1 MFKTILVPVDGRPR
15 SQRSV
20 EIACRIAS
28 AFDAHVVGLFV
39 EPSIRLPAM
48 AFGDAFVAEIGEMA
62 LAAAREITNTARENF
77 EAAVKTAGQT
87 KSEWRVA
94 GGDRAAAVAVNA
106 RYADLVVINQ
116 TDANDPGASHFAD
129 SVLLSLSRPALLVPH
144 VGTFKSIGNNVLVCW
159 NASAE
164 AARAVTDALPLLTRA
179 SKVSVMAVEGQ
190 PSADGH
196 GERPGADI
204 ALFLS
209 RHGVRAEVM
218 PTPSG
223 GIDVGNVILSR
234 AFDQGADLI
243 VMGAYGHARIREM
256 VLGGVTRTLLESMT
270 VPVLMSR

>member
-1 MFKTILVPVDGRPR
+1 MYKTLLVPVDGKPR
-15 SQRSV
+15 SARSV
-20 EIACRIAS
+20 EHACRIAA

-62 LAAAREITNTARENF
+62 LAAARRLSEGARTIF
-77 EAAVKTAGQT
+77 ETTVAASGHP
-87 KSEWRVA
+87 KSEWRTT
-94 GGDRAAAVAVNA
+94 GGDRAAAVAVQA

-129 SVLLSLSRPALLVPH
+129 SVLLSLNRPALLVPH
-144 VGTFKSIGNNVLVCW
+144 AGTFKHVGDNVVVCW

-164 AARAVTDALPLLTRA
+164 AARAVTDALPLLKRA
-179 SKVSVMAVEGQ
+179 AKVTVMAVEGR
-190 PSADGH
+190 PTDDGH

-234 AFDQGADLI
+234 AYDQSADLI
-243 VMGAYGHARIREM
+243 VMGAYSHPRVREL
-256 VLGGVTRTLLESMT
+256 VLGGVTRTILESMT
-270 VPVLMSR
+270 VPVLMSH

>member
-1 MFKTILVPVDGRPR
+1 MYKTLLVPVDGRAR
-15 SQRSV
+15 SARSV
-20 EIACRIAS
+20 DVACRLAG

-39 EPSIRLPAM
+39 EPSIRMPAM
-48 AFGDAFVAEIGEMA
+48 AFGEAFVAEIGDLALRAAQE
-62 LAAAREITNTARENF
+62 LAANAKTNF
-77 EAAVKTAGQT
+77 EQAVAATGVNKVEFRT
-87 KSEWRVA
+87 A
-94 GGDRAAAVAVNA
+94 GGDRAAAVALHA

-116 TDANDPGASHFAD
+116 TDANEPGASHFAD
-129 SVLLSLSRPALLVPH
+129 SVLMSLNRPALLVPH
-144 VGTFKSIGNNVLVCW
+144 AGNIKSLGDNVLVCW

-164 AARAVTDALPLLTRA
+164 SARAVTDALPFLKRA
-179 SKVSVMAVEGQ
+179 SKVTVMAVEGK
-190 PSADGH
+190 PTANGH

-223 GIDVGNVILSR
+223 GIDIGNVILSR

-243 VMGAYGHARIREM
+243 VMGAYSHPRLRQM
-256 VLGGVTRTLLESMT
+256 VLGGATRTILESMT

>member
-1 MFKTILVPVDGRPR
+1 MFKTLLVPVDGRAR
-15 SQRSV
+15 SARSV
-20 EIACRIAS
+20 DVACRLAG

-39 EPSIRLPAM
+39 EPSIRMPAM
-48 AFGDAFVAEIGEMA
+48 AFGEAFVAEIGDLA
-62 LAAAREITNTARENF
+62 LRAAQELAGNAKANF
-77 EAAVKTAGQT
+77 EQAVAATGANKVEFRT
-87 KSEWRVA
+87 A
-94 GGDRAAAVAVNA
+94 GGDRVAAVALHA

-129 SVLLSLSRPALLVPH
+129 SVLMSLNRPALLVPH
-144 VGTFKSIGNNVLVCW
+144 AGNIKSLGDNVLVCW

-164 AARAVTDALPLLTRA
+164 SARAVTDALPFLKRA
-179 SKVSVMAVEGQ
+179 SKVTVMAVEGK
-190 PSADGH
+190 PSSNGH

-223 GIDVGNVILSR
+223 GIDIGNVILSR

-243 VMGAYGHARIREM
+243 VMGAYSHARLRQM
-256 VLGGVTRTLLESMT
+256 VLGGATRTILESMT

>member
-1 MFKTILVPVDGRPR
+1 MYKTILVPVDGRAR
-15 SQRSV
+15 SARSV
-20 EIACRIAS
+20 DVACRLAIT
-28 AFDAHVVGLFV
+28 FDAHVVGLFV

-48 AFGDAFVAEIGEMA
+48 AFGDAFVAEIGDMA
-62 LAAAREITNTARENF
+62 LAAARELGNTAQATF
-77 EAAVKTAGQT
+77 ESAVKASGHA
-87 KSEWRVA
+87 KSEWRVT
-94 GGDRAAAVAVNA
+94 GGDRAAAVAVQA

-129 SVLLSLSRPALLVPH
+129 SVLLALNRPALLVPH
-144 VGTFKSIGNNVLVCW
+144 AGTVKTLGDNVLVCW

-164 AARAVTDALPLLTRA
+164 AARAVSDALPLLKRA
-179 SKVSVMAVEGQ
+179 SKVSVMAVEGR
-190 PSADGH
+190 PSPEGH

-234 AFDQGADLI
+234 AYDLGTDLI
-243 VMGAYGHARIREM
+243 VMGAYGHARVREM
-256 VLGGVTRTLLESMT
+256 VLGGVTRTILESMT
-270 VPVLMSR
+270 VPVLMSH

>member
-1 MFKTILVPVDGRPR
+1 MFKTLLVPVDGRAR
-15 SQRSV
+15 SARSV
-20 EIACRIAS
+20 DVACRLAG

-39 EPSIRLPAM
+39 EPSIRMPAM
-48 AFGDAFVAEIGEMA
+48 AFGEAFVAEIGDLALRAAQE
-62 LAAAREITNTARENF
+62 LAANAKTNF
-77 EAAVKTAGQT
+77 EQAVAATGVNKVEFRT
-87 KSEWRVA
+87 A
-94 GGDRAAAVAVNA
+94 GGDRAAAVALHA

-116 TDANDPGASHFAD
+116 TDANEPGASHFAD
-129 SVLLSLSRPALLVPH
+129 SVLMSLNRPALLVPH
-144 VGTFKSIGNNVLVCW
+144 AGNIKSLGDNVLVCW

-164 AARAVTDALPLLTRA
+164 SARAVTDALPFLKRA
-179 SKVSVMAVEGQ
+179 SKVTVMAVEGK
-190 PSADGH
+190 PTANGH

-223 GIDVGNVILSR
+223 GIDIGNVILSR

-243 VMGAYGHARIREM
+243 VMGAYSHPRLRQM
-256 VLGGVTRTLLESMT
+256 VLGGATRTILESMT